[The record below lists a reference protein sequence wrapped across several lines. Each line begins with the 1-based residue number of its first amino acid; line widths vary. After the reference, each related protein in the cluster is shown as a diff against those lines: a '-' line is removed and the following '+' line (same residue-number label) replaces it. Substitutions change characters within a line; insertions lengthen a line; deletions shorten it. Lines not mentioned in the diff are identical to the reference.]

1 MDLKNLFSDP
11 RRRNLAILAA
21 LALVSVLLAVLA
33 LDRRAAEVAPQYPPQ
48 TFFPGL
54 SYRLGEVTRIHIES
68 KKDGAFDVTFV
79 PMKGWVLLGRSNYP
93 ASFEEV
99 RKTLRSLADL
109 QTIEPKTAR
118 PGWLHYVDLEAPP
131 KGEGVLI
138 SLLDDKDR
146 VLASLIVGKSE
157 DVGGDSDSV
166 ALFVRKPAE
175 TQSWLASSSFAP
187 HASPSAWLKKN
198 VVDVDRSRIQEADI
212 RPLTG
217 PSYTVRRDKPSDA
230 DFALT
235 PMPRGRELAD
245 PSSPD
250 SVASALADFSF
261 ADIQPAVNFDFDN
274 QSWHTVTRTFD
285 GLIVSVDVV
294 KQGADTWARVY
305 ADAVP
310 GKPDAAREAHDI
322 NADAQGWAYK
332 LSSYKGT
339 QFTTPLDGLL
349 KPRASAKAGK

>member
-1 MDLKNLFSDP
+1 MELKTTFSDP

-21 LALVSVLLAVLA
+21 LALASVLLAVLA
-33 LDRRAAEVAPQYPPQ
+33 LDRRAAEVAPKYPPQ

-54 SYRLGEVTRIHIES
+54 SGRLGEVTRIHIES
-68 KKDGAFDVTFV
+68 KKDGTFDVAFV
-79 PMKGWVLLGRSNYP
+79 PMKGWVLPGRSNYP

-109 QTIEPKTAR
+109 QTVEPKTAR
-118 PGWLHYVDLEAPP
+118 PDWFHYVDLEAPP

-138 SLLDDKDR
+138 SLRGDRDR
-146 VLASLIVGKSE
+146 VLASLIVGKNE

-166 ALFVRKPAE
+166 ALFVRKPGE
-175 TQSWLASSSFAP
+175 TQSWLASSPFAP
-187 HASPSAWLKKN
+187 QASPSDWLRKN
-198 VVDVDRSRIQEADI
+198 VVDVDRSRIQEVDV
-212 RPLTG
+212 RPPAG
-217 PSYTVRRDKPSDA
+217 AAYTVRRDKPSDA

-235 PMPRGRELAD
+235 PVPRGREVSD
-245 PSSPD
+245 PGSPD
-250 SVASALADFSF
+250 GVASAIADFSF
-261 ADIQPAVNFDFDN
+261 TDVRPAVDFDFDD

-285 GLIVSVDVV
+285 GLIVSADVV

-332 LSSYKGT
+332 LSAYKGT
-339 QFTTPLDGLL
+339 QFTTPVDGLL
-349 KPRASAKAGK
+349 KPRTSAKAGK